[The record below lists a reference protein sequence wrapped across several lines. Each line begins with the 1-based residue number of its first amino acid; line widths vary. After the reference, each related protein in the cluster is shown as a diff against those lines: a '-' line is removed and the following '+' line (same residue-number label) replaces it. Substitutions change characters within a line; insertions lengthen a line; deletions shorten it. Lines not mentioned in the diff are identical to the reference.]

1 MKPFSKNAA
10 RLAVCA
16 AAGCFAAG
24 AAAQTI
30 NDAGQVIQALQ
41 AAGYTTVRDVELDDG
56 LWEAE
61 VKGAGGR
68 WHDVHVDPASGA
80 VIDRMSGGTLLTAG
94 DITGRLRGAGYAS
107 IHELDLDEAVWDAQA
122 VDAQGQRVEVRV
134 NGYTGAIL
142 SSSVDH

>member
-1 MKPFSKNAA
+1 MKPFRKKAA

-16 AAGCFAAG
+16 AAGIFAAG

-30 NDAGQVIQALQ
+30 NDAGQAIGALQ

-94 DITGRLRGAGYAS
+94 EITERLKGAGYTS
-107 IHELDLDEAVWDAQA
+107 IHELDLDEAVWDAEA
-122 VDAQGQRVEVRV
+122 VDTQGQLVEVRV
-134 NGYTGAIL
+134 NAFTGAIL